1 MATRAKKGDPLAPS
15 KSRVWSEKECE
26 WSYLSYSI
34 YGMIYL
40 WTYYHSIRWT
50 QSYGS
55 YQAWSCPV
63 ILYIGIGRKRW
74 DTEGNPRFP
83 ATTELLLFLVLSRLW
98 KTLAMS
104 NVHLPPLECTLN
116 ATTDSQPVLMCI
128 KVTGVY
134 FPRKRPIDRY
144 PVRVRG
150 IVLKHFQ
157 SDNDMEKGPVLRPMK
172 PNNSLPS
179 VAL

>member
-1 MATRAKKGDPLAPS
+1 
-15 KSRVWSEKECE
+15 
-26 WSYLSYSI
+26 
-34 YGMIYL
+34 
-40 WTYYHSIRWT
+40 
-50 QSYGS
+50 
-55 YQAWSCPV
+55 
-63 ILYIGIGRKRW
+63 
-74 DTEGNPRFP
+74 
-83 ATTELLLFLVLSRLW
+83 
-98 KTLAMS
+98 
-104 NVHLPPLECTLN
+104 
-116 ATTDSQPVLMCI
+116 MCI